1 MYKVLNYPV
10 NSVDLADNI
19 HTRNV
24 EKKALIVTE
33 NLCQDFWK
41 VEIQEVYFRFYL
53 LVCNTG
59 KYIGKQ
65 AFSGF
70 ISILER

>member
-24 EKKALIVTE
+24 EKKSADSDRKFVP
-33 NLCQDFWK
+33 
-41 VEIQEVYFRFYL
+41 
-53 LVCNTG
+53 
-59 KYIGKQ
+59 
-65 AFSGF
+65 GF
-70 ISILER
+70 LES